1 MRRLLRA
8 NFARLWKD
16 RVLWITTAVVCLFGG
31 SVCISQYN
39 AMINYD
45 VDMSGEFPRIF
56 LNSYLMLPMA
66 LAAFTNL
73 FLGTEYSD
81 GTIRNKLVTGCTRND
96 IYLSGYVTCAA
107 AGIFMQ
113 ACYSLVVSVIA
124 IPMFGFKAEFLKIMG
139 IGSCVGALLICS
151 EVAMYTCVSM
161 LCQNKAAVAVLCQV
175 GTFALL
181 MLGSYLANMLTMP
194 EFYDAAKKMAD
205 GTIVMEQV
213 RNERYL
219 TGSARQWYQF
229 WLDFIPQGQ
238 GYTIG
243 GGMGTDHPAL
253 LGVYSLIVIAGANLA
268 GLLGFRRKDL
278 K

>member
-1 MRRLLRA
+1 
-8 NFARLWKD
+8 
-16 RVLWITTAVVCLFGG
+16 
-31 SVCISQYN
+31 
-39 AMINYD
+39 
-45 VDMSGEFPRIF
+45 
-56 LNSYLMLPMA
+56 
-66 LAAFTNL
+66 
-73 FLGTEYSD
+73 
-81 GTIRNKLVTGCTRND
+81 
-96 IYLSGYVTCAA
+96 
-107 AGIFMQ
+107 MQ

-229 WLDFIPQGQ
+229 
-238 GYTIG
+238 
-243 GGMGTDHPAL
+243 
-253 LGVYSLIVIAGANLA
+253 LG
-268 GLLGFRRKDL
+268 R
-278 K
+278 

>member
-1 MRRLLRA
+1 M
-8 NFARLWKD
+8 
-16 RVLWITTAVVCLFGG
+16 VCLFGVI
-31 SVCISQYN
+31 VCISQYN